1 MIFMKKKI
9 VVIGAGPAGL
19 PVASQVR
26 KETDAFDI
34 TVITDR
40 KYFSYS
46 PCGIPFV
53 IAGTIDSFD
62 NLIMRGAQHYKDM
75 NIDMHSNTH
84 ATSIDTDK
92 QIVITNKGTYS
103 YDILVIATGVKPF
116 APNIDGINLGG
127 IYFMHSLEEAIEV
140 EKAMN
145 TSKSITIIGAGAI
158 GLEMA
163 YAFEKRNKKV
173 TVIERGPQIMG
184 SMLNQDMAMIVE
196 EYILSNGITLLKDTE
211 VIAFEGEND
220 KVSTVITKNGKI
232 KTDMV
237 LVSVGVRPN
246 VEIAVKAGIERGATG
261 GLITDSCLRVRK
273 DGSFMYNVFACGNC
287 IEVVDGV
294 TFRPTL
300 SALGSTAVRQALT
313 VAENILGTNTVYTP
327 IVSPGVSI
335 IGDLEIGAVGVNSKR
350 AIENGIF
357 PKEST
362 AKGLTRARYFPKGEI
377 ITVKILVDKN
387 YRLIGS
393 QIISKEGVKGRIDSM
408 SFMISRGV
416 TAHQLALIETSYV
429 PPISSVIDPLTIAA
443 RKLIGITRDKFKLP
457 ESMDNTT

>member
-1 MIFMKKKI
+1 MKKKL

-26 KETDAFDI
+26 KETDQFDI
-34 TVITDR
+34 NVITDR
-40 KYFSYS
+40 QYYSYS

-53 IAGTIDSFD
+53 IAGMINSFD
-62 NLIMRGAQHYKDM
+62 NLVMRGDKHYKDM
-75 NIDMHSNTH
+75 NIFVHTNIH
-84 ATSIDTDK
+84 AESIDTDK
-92 QIVITNKGTYS
+92 QIVITNKGS
-103 YDILVIATGVKPF
+103 FPYDVLVIATGVKPF
-116 APNIDGINLGG
+116 VPPIKGIKLKGV
-127 IYFMHSLEEAIEV
+127 YFMYSLEEAIEL
-140 EKAMN
+140 ERGLKDA
-145 TSKSITIIGAGAI
+145 SSITIVGAGAI

-163 YAFEKRNKKV
+163 YAFRKRNKDV
-173 TVIERGPQIMG
+173 IVIERSSQVMASILDP
-184 SMLNQDMAMIVE
+184 DMATIVE
-196 EYILSNGITLLKDTE
+196 EYLISNGIRIMKDTE
-211 VIAFEGEND
+211 VTAFEGENG
-220 KVSTVITKNGKI
+220 KVSTVITNQGNV

-246 VEIAVKAGIERGATG
+246 VELATEAGMEKGVTG
-261 GLITDSCLRVRK
+261 GLITDSSLRVRK
-273 DGSFMYNVFACGNC
+273 NGKFMKNIYACGNC
-287 IEVVDGV
+287 VEVIGGV

-300 SALGSTAVRQALT
+300 STLGSTAVRQALT
-313 VAENILGTNTVYTP
+313 VAENILGTNSVYTP

-335 IGDLEIGAVGVNSKR
+335 IGELEIGAVGVNSKR
-350 AIENGIF
+350 AIEYGIF
-357 PKEST
+357 PRESM

-387 YRLIGS
+387 FRLIGS

-416 TAHQLALIETSYV
+416 TAHQLAIIETSYV

-443 RKLIGITRDKFKLP
+443 RKLIGITRDKFTLP

>member
-1 MIFMKKKI
+1 MKKKLVI
-9 VVIGAGPAGL
+9 IGAGPAGL

-26 KETDAFDI
+26 KETKDIDI

-40 KYFSYS
+40 NYYSYS

-53 IAGTIDSFD
+53 VSGMIKSFD
-62 NLIMRGAQHYKDM
+62 NLIMRTPEHYRDM
-75 NIDMHSNTH
+75 NISIKTNTH
-84 ATSIDTDK
+84 VDSIDTEK
-92 QIVITNKGTYS
+92 QIVFTNKGNYD

-116 APNIDGINLGG
+116 VPNIVGIELKG
-127 IYFMHSLEEAIEV
+127 IYFMYSLEEAIEI
-140 EKAMN
+140 ERALKN
-145 TSKSITIIGAGAI
+145 SNSITIIGGGAI

-163 YAFEKRNKKV
+163 YAFKKRNKDV
-173 TVIERGPQIMG
+173 IVIERSSQILG
-184 SMLNQDMAMIVE
+184 SILDSDMSLIVE
-196 EYILSNGITLLKDTE
+196 EYLISNGVTILKDTQVLKFE
-211 VIAFEGEND
+211 SDDGKVSKVITSEGE
-220 KVSTVITKNGKI
+220 I

-246 VEIAVKAGIERGATG
+246 VEMAIKSGIERGVTG
-261 GLITDSCLRVRK
+261 GLITDACLRVRK
-273 DGSFMYNVFACGNC
+273 NGVFLTNVFACGNC
-287 IEVVDGV
+287 IEVIDGV
-294 TFRPTL
+294 CFRPTL

-313 VAENILGTNTVYTP
+313 VAENILGTNTVYNP
-327 IVSPGVSI
+327 IVSPGVTI

-350 AIENGIF
+350 AIQNGIF
-357 PKEST
+357 PRESM

-387 YRLIGS
+387 FRLIGS

-443 RKLIGITRDKFKLP
+443 RKLIGITRDKFTLP